1 MKIVLNNRALL
12 KASGADSE
20 VFLQNQLSNDI
31 NKLGEYEIQLN
42 AYCHHQGKVIGL
54 LWVMRYQDN
63 FLISFPKSL
72 KIIKLLS
79 LFFSVI
85 SEAILSFFSLLFN
98 FLFL

>member
-42 AYCHHQGKVIGL
+42 AYCQHQGKVIGL

-63 FLISFPKSL
+63 FLISFPT
-72 KIIKLLS
+72 
-79 LFFSVI
+79 I
-85 SEAILSFFSLLFN
+85 SGKA
-98 FLFL
+98 